1 MFKQLS
7 HEIKD
12 IDDQG
17 LVTAYANI
25 YNVEDSDGDISAYG
39 CFKKTVQEQRKR
51 IRVLKD
57 HNPTQSL
64 GVPVEIIA
72 NDAKGLLTTT
82 KFNMKKDL
90 AKDMFTDIKL
100 YMEHGL
106 NAELSIGYE
115 VVERDENDPRIIK
128 EYKLYEYSFLTG
140 WAANEF
146 STVTGIKDAVPHGVK
161 SHYGILELITKA
173 YDMDYS
179 DGRLKQI
186 EQLLISLT
194 NEPEQSH
201 YSEGQADKI
210 TEAFSNFNQKL
221 NIEGIFNEYRQTA

>member
-1 MFKQLS
+1 MYKQLS

-12 IDDQG
+12 IDDKG
-17 LVTAYANI
+17 VVTAYANV
-25 YNVEDSDGDISAYG
+25 YNVQDSDGDISAYG
-39 CFKKTVQEQRKR
+39 SFKKTVQEQKKR

-64 GVPVEIIA
+64 GVPIEIIA

-82 KFNMKKDL
+82 KFNLKKDL

-115 VVERDENDPRIIK
+115 VIERDEEDPRIIK

-146 STVTGIKDAVPHGVK
+146 STVTGIKDSIPHGVK
-161 SHYGILELITKA
+161 SHYGILELITKS

-179 DGRLKQI
+179 DSRLKQI
-186 EQLLISLT
+186 ENLLISLS
-194 NEPEQSH
+194 NGSEQSH
-201 YSEGQADKI
+201 HPEAKAEKI
-210 TEAFSNFNQKL
+210 AEVFQSFNQKTK
-221 NIEGIFNEYRQTA
+221 IEGIFHEYRN

>member
-1 MFKQLS
+1 MYKQLS
-7 HEIKD
+7 QEIKD

-17 LVTAYANI
+17 IVTAYANV

-39 CFKKTVQEQRKR
+39 SFKKTVQEQAKR

-64 GVPVEIIA
+64 GVPIKIEA
-72 NDAKGLLTTT
+72 NDPKGLLTTT
-82 KFNMKKDL
+82 KFNLKKDL

-100 YMEHGL
+100 YMEHDL
-106 NAELSIGYE
+106 NAELSIGYNII
-115 VVERDENDPRIIK
+115 ERDEDDPRIIK
-128 EYKLYEYSFLTG
+128 EYKLFEYSFLTG

-146 STVTGIKDAVPHGVK
+146 STVQGVKDALPQGIK

-179 DGRLKQI
+179 DQRLKQI
-186 EQLLISLT
+186 ENLLISLT
-194 NEPEQSH
+194 DEPEQSNH
-201 YSEGQADKI
+201 SNTKADSIAEVFK
-210 TEAFSNFNQKL
+210 SFNQETK
-221 NIEGIFNEYRQTA
+221 IEGIFNEYRK

>member
-17 LVTAYANI
+17 LVTAYANV

-39 CFKKTVQEQRKR
+39 SFKKTVNEQKKR

-64 GVPVEIIA
+64 GVPIELRS
-72 NDAKGLLTTT
+72 DDPMGLLTTT
-82 KFNMKKDL
+82 KFNLKKDL

-115 VVERDENDPRIIK
+115 VQKRSEDDPRVIE

-146 STVTGIKDAVPHGVK
+146 STVQDIKSIPNGIK

-179 DGRLKQI
+179 DSRLKQI
-186 EQLLISLT
+186 EHLLISLT
-194 NEPEQSH
+194 KEPEQSH
-201 YSEGQADKI
+201 HSKGQADSVA
-210 TEAFSNFNQKL
+210 EVFQQFNQKSK
-221 NIEGIFNEYRQTA
+221 IEGILNGFR

>member
-7 HEIKD
+7 HDIKD
-12 IDDQG
+12 IDDKG
-17 LVTAYANI
+17 IVTAYANI

-39 CFKKTVQEQRKR
+39 SFKKTVNEQKRR

-64 GVPVEIIA
+64 GVPIKIEA
-72 NDAKGLLTTT
+72 NDPKGLLTTT
-82 KFNMKKDL
+82 KFNMNKDL
-90 AKDMFTDIKL
+90 ARDMFTDIKL
-100 YMEHGL
+100 YMEHDL

-115 VVERDENDPRIIK
+115 VLSRDEGDPRIIK

-146 STVTGIKDAVPHGVK
+146 STVQGVKDSLPNGVK

-179 DGRLKQI
+179 DQRLKQI
-186 EQLLISLT
+186 ENLLISLT
-194 NEPEQSH
+194 DEPEQ
-201 YSEGQADKI
+201 EPPLEKEAERI
-210 TEAFSNFNQKL
+210 AEAFSTFNRNQK
-221 NIEGIFNEYRQTA
+221 IEGIFNEYR

>member
-1 MFKQLS
+1 MYKQLS

-12 IDDQG
+12 IDEQG
-17 LVTAYANI
+17 IVTAYANV
-25 YNVEDSDGDISAYG
+25 YNVEDSDGDISSPSS
-39 CFKKTVQEQRKR
+39 FKKTVTEQRKR

-57 HNPTQSL
+57 HNPTQTL
-64 GVPVEIIA
+64 GVPIELNP
-72 NDAKGLLTTT
+72 NDPKGLLTVT

-100 YMEHGL
+100 YMEHDL

-115 VVERDENDPRIIK
+115 IQKRNEDDPRIIE

-140 WAANEF
+140 WAANEL
-146 STVTGIKDAVPHGVK
+146 STVTGIKNDIPSGIK

-179 DGRLKQI
+179 DSRLKQI
-186 EQLLISLT
+186 ENLLISLT
-194 NEPEQSH
+194 KEPEQSH
-201 YSEGQADKI
+201 HSKSQADKI
-210 TEAFSNFNQKL
+210 AEVFNSFNQKSK
-221 NIEGIFNEYRQTA
+221 IEGIFNEHRN